1 MNKTKK
7 LVIASTANGQ
17 LNLSGIVTSG
27 GFKVGTGIS
36 IVGSGV
42 GSNFYGDGSQL
53 TGITAISTLSA
64 GSGSQRVVLTG
75 QTSAQ

>member
-1 MNKTKK
+1 ME
-7 LVIASTANGQ
+7 I
-17 LNLSGIVTSG
+17 NLSGIVTSG

-42 GSNFYGDGSQL
+42 AAFYGDGSQL
-53 TGITAISTLSA
+53 TGITAGATLSH

-75 QTSAQ
+75 QTSGTMTSSGDRCF